1 MYAGFLVSDSRNAE
15 IPVPAARANAR
26 SGHSSQEAKAAS
38 ALDHPN
44 ICTIHEINETD
55 DGQLYLVMAHY
66 EGETL
71 KERIARHRDLPM
83 SLGSFLVS
91 SGSSCHRA
99 VRTRAAAVMVLL
111 LALLPSGLLAQPPP
125 QRPTFRAGI
134 DLIEIDVT
142 VVNGQG
148 VPVKDLRAPEFTVSV
163 DGQPRSVVTAE
174 FIDLRAETP
183 EGRPASA
190 DAGEGFYS
198 SNTAATRGRLI
209 VLMIDREN
217 MTFGAGSNVTRAAA
231 RFVEKLTSND
241 RVALVTLPRPGPL
254 VDFTANHDLVRDA
267 VDGLVGLGQPPLGLL
282 NIGMQEAFTF
292 VNAGAGSHAAVML
305 MERLCGHLRPA
316 SLDREV
322 CEDRVERDAR
332 RMVQEQRMLT
342 DDSLSSSSRPP
353 LPGGGSHRTVQV
365 LFTYGS
371 SGQRISSR
379 GVSTAAGRFSTS
391 PYPRPSVS
399 WAGATICRYR
409 HCSAS
414 DTSPRSAKYALR
426 SPRST
431 AGSWLRAHRDSRP

>member
-1 MYAGFLVSDSRNAE
+1 MPKRPKFRVYLAGPISGCNDDQMHRWRDQLKKDYGRDFEFIDPTGQLLRDGQASPYAIL
-15 IPVPAARANAR
+15 
-26 SGHSSQEAKAAS
+26 QEAKVAS

-44 ICTIHEINETD
+44 ICTIFEINETP

-71 KERIARHRDLPM
+71 KERIERHRDLHM
-83 SLGSFLVS
+83 SLCSFLVS

-99 VRTRAAAVMVLL
+99 VRTRAVAVMVLL

-174 FIDLRAETP
+174 FIDLRAETA

-217 MTFGAGSNVTRAAA
+217 MTFGAGSKPPTMRERNH
-231 RFVEKLTSND
+231 SNSE
-241 RVALVTLPRPGPL
+241 PSP
-254 VDFTANHDLVRDA
+254 
-267 VDGLVGLGQPPLGLL
+267 
-282 NIGMQEAFTF
+282 
-292 VNAGAGSHAAVML
+292 
-305 MERLCGHLRPA
+305 
-316 SLDREV
+316 
-322 CEDRVERDAR
+322 
-332 RMVQEQRMLT
+332 
-342 DDSLSSSSRPP
+342 
-353 LPGGGSHRTVQV
+353 TV
-365 LFTYGS
+365 
-371 SGQRISSR
+371 
-379 GVSTAAGRFSTS
+379 
-391 PYPRPSVS
+391 
-399 WAGATICRYR
+399 
-409 HCSAS
+409 
-414 DTSPRSAKYALR
+414 
-426 SPRST
+426 
-431 AGSWLRAHRDSRP
+431 